1 MLKDGD
7 KRPESIAAPSIAD
20 AKPRRGHSKKIRATE
35 PDGANSELKN
45 LGAAGGRT
53 DT

>member
-20 AKPRRGHSKKIRATE
+20 AKPRRGHSKKFERQNRMAQTV
-35 PDGANSELKN
+35 S
-45 LGAAGGRT
+45 
-53 DT
+53 